1 MYGAATGWFQK
12 VTQAI
17 TFALGQG
24 YILAIIGFDASKGV
38 AQDPGVMFWMRFLF
52 AVLPAILAIAG
63 LILLKFYEID
73 DEKAKEIKADLDK
86 RNN

>member
-1 MYGAATGWFQK
+1 
-12 VTQAI
+12 
-17 TFALGQG
+17 
-24 YILAIIGFDASKGV
+24 
-38 AQDPGVMFWMRFLF
+38 
-52 AVLPAILAIAG
+52 